1 MNTLSRRICHT
12 QRGRLPLRPQL
23 SACAR
28 VSSLLMA
35 YATACLL
42 IAAPAG
48 AAAPPDD
55 TTTTRVFIFAG
66 QSNMVGSDSK
76 VDDIKRF
83 PPFAGLE
90 APQDDVL
97 FSYCLGREQKN
108 ISAGWEALRPLN
120 NTVGPELSFAATV
133 TDTIDAPIAIIKVA
147 AGGTHLGGDWNPD
160 HPEGFQMYP
169 LALKQVR
176 EALASLKDRGVSY
189 RLEGF
194 MWHQGENDMFNP
206 DYMANYGKNLKNFL
220 ACWRRDLGEP
230 NLRFFIGELCT
241 KTIWGMDLRPRMYA
255 ISLGQKAVTDAD
267 PLADYVPTSHVGVEI
282 GGGVG
287 LHYHYGTLGQ
297 LEHGVNY
304 AEAYLR
310 GLGHDTSRPRPL
322 TKWPYTKGSPVK
334 LYVLAGHRNME
345 GERAFVQD
353 LAADTPLAKAHQD
366 LLADNLSIA
375 YRYSLG
381 GGVKESAGWEP
392 LGPAG
397 LYDTFG
403 PELSFAATLAEMP
416 GDIAIAK
423 FTHSG
428 SQIIDWTPEGS
439 EAVSRN
445 LYPDFIAF
453 IKDTIADL
461 EQRGHTV
468 SLEGIFYHVGEN
480 DMSWGPF
487 RSGAAKRVMSL
498 VNASRVDLDRPALRW
513 TISQQAPTDDP
524 SVNTIDVT
532 RQLEEA
538 FAADEHIVH
547 IKAFAPPPQPK
558 QLVLDTAG
566 IIWLGEQLGESVL
579 PAK

>member
-1 MNTLSRRICHT
+1 
-12 QRGRLPLRPQL
+12 
-23 SACAR
+23 
-28 VSSLLMA
+28 
-35 YATACLL
+35 
-42 IAAPAG
+42 
-48 AAAPPDD
+48 
-55 TTTTRVFIFAG
+55 
-66 QSNMVGSDSK
+66 
-76 VDDIKRF
+76 
-83 PPFAGLE
+83 
-90 APQDDVL
+90 
-97 FSYCLGREQKN
+97 
-108 ISAGWEALRPLN
+108 
-120 NTVGPELSFAATV
+120 
-133 TDTIDAPIAIIKVA
+133 
-147 AGGTHLGGDWNPD
+147 
-160 HPEGFQMYP
+160 
-169 LALKQVR
+169 
-176 EALASLKDRGVSY
+176 
-189 RLEGF
+189 
-194 MWHQGENDMFNP
+194 
-206 DYMANYGKNLKNFL
+206 
-220 ACWRRDLGEP
+220 
-230 NLRFFIGELCT
+230 
-241 KTIWGMDLRPRMYA
+241 
-255 ISLGQKAVTDAD
+255 
-267 PLADYVPTSHVGVEI
+267 
-282 GGGVG
+282 
-287 LHYHYGTLGQ
+287 
-297 LEHGVNY
+297 
-304 AEAYLR
+304 
-310 GLGHDTSRPRPL
+310 
-322 TKWPYTKGSPVK
+322 
-334 LYVLAGHRNME
+334 ME

-532 RQLEEA
+532 RRDHLA
-538 FAADEHIVH
+538 WRAARRECPAGEMMPLAYRVVASLNP
-547 IKAFAPPPQPK
+547 KASFNTGANTSACRMKPRSLACEPSVAPSLSSP
-558 QLVLDTAG
+558 
-566 IIWLGEQLGESVL
+566 
-579 PAK
+579 